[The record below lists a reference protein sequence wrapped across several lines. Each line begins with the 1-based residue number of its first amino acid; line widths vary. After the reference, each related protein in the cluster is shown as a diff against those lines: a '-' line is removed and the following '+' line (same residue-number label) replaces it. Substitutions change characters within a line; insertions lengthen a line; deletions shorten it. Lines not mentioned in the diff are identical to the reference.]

1 MAKKTKKTKTHTTI
15 KATKKTGTVK
25 AARAVK
31 ALKAGRKPAT
41 PVRRPASKPAR
52 QAVAK
57 AAAKSAP
64 ASVKKYVYAFA
75 GGKAEGDRTMKD
87 ILGGKGSGLAEM
99 TNAGLPVPP
108 GFTIST
114 AACNLWYAEGRKLPQ
129 RIEDEMMAHVHKLE
143 QAAGA
148 TFGSTDNPLLVSVR
162 SGAKFSMPGMMD
174 TILNLGLNDAAV
186 EGLKARTRNGRFAY
200 DSYRRFIQMFGN
212 VVLEIPKDRF
222 EHEFEAV
229 KHAHGAKVDTDLGE
243 EGMRE
248 TVERYKTLV
257 RHETGKAFP
266 QDPVQQL
273 KMSRDAV
280 FRSWNNQRAIAY
292 RRIYEIPDN
301 IGTAVNVQ
309 KMVFGN
315 TGERSA
321 TGVGFTRNPATGAK
335 EFFGEFLVNAQGEDV
350 VAGIRTPRP
359 ISELADVM
367 PKAYKQLR
375 AFTSRL
381 ERHYKDIQDFEFTIE
396 NEQLFM
402 LQTRSGKRTGYA
414 AVVIATDFVAEKLLK
429 PVEALLLVEPGA
441 LSQLLSPM
449 FDPAEWKKVPVATKG
464 LPASP
469 GAASGQVVFTADQ
482 AVAWTD
488 QGKTVLLVRK
498 ETAPD
503 DIHGMEVAQG
513 VLTATGGMTSHA
525 AVVGRQMGRPSVV
538 GAGALQIDEKA
549 KIFTVAGQTVKEG
562 DYLSFDGLSG
572 EVKIGKVPT
581 SPSEILQVLAGKLN
595 PEESPIYQ
603 RFHTLLGWADKVRTL
618 GIRANADQPDQSELA
633 YAFGARGIGLCRT
646 EHMFFGEGRI
656 EKVQRMILADNEQ
669 VRRAALAE
677 LLPLQRADFYGV
689 FKAMHGEPVTI
700 RTIDPPLHEFLPKRE
715 DLMVEVAKLE
725 ATGANPAALA
735 STRMLLRRVEQL
747 HEFNPMLGHRGVR
760 LGITYPEITEMQA
773 RAIFEAACQLAKEG
787 FKVTP
792 EVMIPLVGHV
802 KELRDQKIIV
812 NRVAAEVMKQA
823 GVKIK
828 YLVGTMIEVPRGALT
843 ADEIAAEAEF
853 FSFGTNDLTQMTFGF
868 SRDDIGKFLGIYQER
883 KILDRDPFQSIDTV
897 GVGQL
902 VAMAVEKGRKTRP
915 GIKLGVCGEHGGDPS
930 SVHFFHKVGLNYVSA
945 SPYRVPVARL
955 AAAHAAL
962 SVKVGD

>member
-1 MAKKTKKTKTHTTI
+1 MAKKTAKPVKRVNP
-15 KATKKTGTVK
+15 VK
-25 AARAVK
+25 AAKPAPRPAKKPVAVK
-31 ALKAGRKPAT
+31 A
-41 PVRRPASKPAR
+41 
-52 QAVAK
+52 AK
-57 AAAKSAP
+57 AA
-64 ASVKKYVYAFA
+64 KKYIYSFA
-75 GGKAEGDRTMKD
+75 DGKAEGDRTMKD

-114 AACNLWYAEGRKLPQ
+114 AACNLWYAEGRRLPQ
-129 RIEDEMMAHVHKLE
+129 AIEDEMTAHVRKLE
-143 QAAGA
+143 QVAGSQ
-148 TFGSTDNPLLVSVR
+148 FGSTSNPLLVSVR

-186 EGLKARTRNGRFAY
+186 EGLKARTSNGRFAY

-212 VVLEIPKDRF
+212 VVLEIPKEKF

-229 KHAHGAKVDTDLGE
+229 KHAHRAKIDTDLGE
-243 EGMRE
+243 DGLKE
-248 TVERYKTLV
+248 TVARYQALV
-257 RHETGKAFP
+257 RKETGKPFP

-273 KMSRDAV
+273 KAARDAV
-280 FRSWNNQRAIAY
+280 FRSWNNDRAIKY
-292 RRIYEIPDN
+292 RRMYDIPDH

-315 TGERSA
+315 SGERSA
-321 TGVGFTRNPATGAK
+321 TGVGFTRNPATG
-335 EFFGEFLVNAQGEDV
+335 ENRFFGEFLVNAQGEDV
-350 VAGIRTPRP
+350 VAGVRTPRP
-359 ISELADVM
+359 IDELKDVM
-367 PKAYKQLR
+367 PKAYKELR
-375 AFTSRL
+375 AITARL
-381 ERHYKDIQDFEFTIE
+381 EKHYNDIQDFEFTIE
-396 NEQLFM
+396 DEKLYM

-414 AVVIATDFVAEKLLK
+414 AVVIATDFVAEKRMT
-429 PVEALLLVEPGA
+429 PRDALLLVEPAA
-441 LSQLLSPM
+441 LSQLLSPV
-449 FDPAEWKKVPVATKG
+449 FDPAEWKKLPVATRG

-469 GAASGQVVFTADQ
+469 GAASGQVVFTSEH
-482 AVAWTD
+482 AVAWAE
-488 QGKTVLLVRK
+488 QGKKVLLVRK

-513 VLTATGGMTSHA
+513 ILTATGGMTSHA

-538 GAGALQIDEKA
+538 GASALRIDEKA
-549 KIFTVAGQTVKEG
+549 KVCAVGDQTLKEG
-562 DYLSFDGLSG
+562 DWLSFDGLTG
-572 EVKIGKVPT
+572 EVKIGKVAT
-581 SPSEILQVLAGKLN
+581 RPSEILQVLAGEMQ
-595 PEESPIYQ
+595 PQQSDIYR
-603 RFHTLLGWADKVRTL
+603 RFSTLLGWADKVRTL

-669 VRRAALAE
+669 DRRAALAE
-677 LLPLQRADFYGV
+677 LLPLQRGDFYGV

-715 DLMVEVAKLE
+715 DLMVDIAKLE
-725 ATGANPAALA
+725 ARGGDAAELA
-735 STRMLLRRVEQL
+735 GKKTLLHRVEQL

-787 FKVTP
+787 LKVLP

-802 KELRDQKIIV
+802 KELRDQKLIV
-812 NRVAAEVMKQA
+812 DRVAAEVMKEQQ
-823 GVKIK
+823 VRIK
-828 YLVGTMIEVPRGALT
+828 YLVGTMIEVPRGAVT
-843 ADEIAAEAEF
+843 ADEIAQEAQF

-868 SRDDIGKFLGIYQER
+868 SRDDIGKFLGVYQER

-902 VAMAVEKGRKTRP
+902 VAMAVEKGRRTRP
-915 GIKLGVCGEHGGDPS
+915 DIKLGVCGEHGGDPS
-930 SVHFFHKVGLNYVSA
+930 SIHFFHKVGLKYVSC